1 MDGAAERLA
10 AERDRTLQLLS
21 DLTQDFESVVSATRD
36 TNVDDEHDPEGAT
49 IAFERSQIAAL
60 VRKARQRLDEVD
72 AALAR
77 VRDAT
82 YGLCETCGR
91 PIAQDRLEARPVARA
106 CIRCASS

>member
-106 CIRCASS
+106 CTRCASS